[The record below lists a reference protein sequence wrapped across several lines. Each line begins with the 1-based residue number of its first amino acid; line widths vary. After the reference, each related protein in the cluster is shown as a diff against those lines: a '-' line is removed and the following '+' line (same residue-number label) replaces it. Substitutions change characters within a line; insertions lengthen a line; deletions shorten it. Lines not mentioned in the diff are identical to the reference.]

1 MENEPVKTVEN
12 NKKKEDEDYKKQSK
26 DRLEKIVSKKITT
39 TMIGALNAFE
49 EQFADMWIDD
59 LELRDKWMEAR
70 GKVLDIGNKQIK
82 DLKEEFKQYTMNW
95 DRYIYEIRFIN
106 PQ

>member
-1 MENEPVKTVEN
+1 MENKTREM
-12 NKKKEDEDYKKQSK
+12 KEKEEYEKQSK
-26 DRLEKIVSKKITT
+26 DRLERIISKKITT

-49 EQFADMWIDD
+49 EQFADMWIED
-59 LELRDKWMEAR
+59 LELQSKWMEAR

-95 DRYIYEIRFIN
+95 DRYQYEIRFVPKN
-106 PQ
+106 F